1 MKIDFLA
8 DTTLKI
14 TTIILFIWSTYN
26 YRTFSKKIE
35 SSITNKENNTNDNDE
50 LLLKYLY
57 QKEVRSFI
65 MYLFL
70 GTILVYVYT
79 NIKTT
84 L

>member
-8 DTTLKI
+8 DITLKI

-26 YRTFSKKIE
+26 YRTISKKIKG
-35 SSITNKENNTNDNDE
+35 SITNEENNTNDNDD

-79 NIKTT
+79 KVKTT